1 MAEDKV
7 GIKAGITA
15 KLEKRD
21 KEGKLEK
28 TVHFFPDLG
37 VSVEATDSKEARK
50 LAEAKAKKEKAD
62 KEAKA
67 KKVEDNK

>member
-1 MAEDKV
+1 MPEENV

-28 TVHFFPDLG
+28 TTYFFPDLG
-37 VSVEATDSKEARK
+37 VSVDATDRKEARE
-50 LAEAKAKKEKAD
+50 LAEKKAKKK
-62 KEAKA
+62 
-67 KKVEDNK
+67 